1 MGVHGKALPACDA
14 VVINHAKALKL
25 HMLWIVIISE
35 TKAVRGFQPAM
46 VSHAARISGAKRK
59 AGSEFCR
66 VSHIYVLS
74 LEK

>member
-1 MGVHGKALPACDA
+1 M
-14 VVINHAKALKL
+14 

-46 VSHAARISGAKRK
+46 VSYAARISGAKRK
-59 AGSEFCR
+59 ARGEFYR

-74 LEK
+74 LGE